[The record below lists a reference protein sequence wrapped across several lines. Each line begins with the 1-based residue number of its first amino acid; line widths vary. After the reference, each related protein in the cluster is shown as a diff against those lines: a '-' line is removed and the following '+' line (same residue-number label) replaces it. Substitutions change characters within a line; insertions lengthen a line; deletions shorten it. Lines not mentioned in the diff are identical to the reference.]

1 MMADDGTGKGVTTV
15 RNTSIV
21 ICVALAL
28 SCRLAPAQTAGLDE
42 LLAQTAKWQ
51 SDTSRKPL
59 LALFDMAVKAQAS
72 ATEARANEQRF
83 IAFLKSDAT
92 LAGKDFVCKILSITG
107 SEASVAVLTGML
119 ADPKTAELGRY
130 ALERIPGPAVDRALR
145 ESLAKTN
152 GRTRIGVIDSLGV
165 RRDAGSVTALRPLAL
180 SSQPAEAS
188 AALFALAMIGGP
200 AAIEVLSEAQT
211 KATKDARANAAEA
224 YLQAANRLTA
234 SGNGAAAVPIYKTL
248 YTGTV
253 PGTVRAA
260 ALHGLG
266 TAGGAQAVP
275 VLVEALHGSD
285 GRLQAVAIGTLM
297 PGSASLLIAEMPKLS
312 EADQVRILGLLSE
325 RGDASALP
333 AFTTALKGSSKPVR
347 MAAIQGVGPIGN
359 TSTVP
364 LLTAIAAGDDTA
376 EQTAARASLARIPGK
391 DVDQAISDSIASAPG
406 KLKVE
411 LIRAA
416 GERGTTAAAP
426 ALLAT
431 ARDSDNDVRR
441 ESLRSLREVG
451 TANQIPGLVA
461 LVVTPVKS
469 DDRTEVV
476 HSLAA
481 VLRRSDPSRI
491 EPVRTAYSSASDM
504 ETRTALMQVM
514 GQSGNAQVLPLL
526 RTALK
531 DPSADVRRASILA
544 LSGWPDT
551 TPLPDL
557 FETARAASDPAQQA
571 LAFRGAMQLIDLP
584 SPSRPASATAK
595 LLVEAMGLAKQAD
608 QKRLVLAAVAKYPV
622 RESLDLATSYANDSE
637 VGAEAKAAVGRLE
650 RTVKK

>member
-1 MMADDGTGKGVTTV
+1 MRK
-15 RNTSIV
+15 TSIV
-21 ICVALAL
+21 ICVALAF
-28 SCRLAPAQTAGLDE
+28 SCQVVPAQTASLDD

-59 LALFDMAVKAQAS
+59 LALFDMAVKAQGS
-72 ATEARANEQRF
+72 VPETRAMETKF

-92 LAGKDFVCKILSITG
+92 LAGKDFVCKILSISG
-107 SEASVAVLTGML
+107 SEASVPVLTGML

-130 ALERIPGPAVDRALR
+130 ALERIPGPVVDRALR
-145 ESLAKTN
+145 ESLTTTS
-152 GRTRIGVIDSLGV
+152 GRTRIGVINSLGV

-180 SSQPAEAS
+180 GSQPPEAS
-188 AALFALAMIGGP
+188 AALFALAMIGNP
-200 AAIEVLSEAQT
+200 AAIEALSEAQT
-211 KATKDARANAAEA
+211 KTTGAARAAAAEA

-234 SGNGAAAVPIYKTL
+234 SGNATAAVPIYKTL
-248 YTGTV
+248 YAGSV

-266 TAGGAQAVP
+266 AAGGAQAVP
-275 VLVEALHGSD
+275 VLIEALHGSD

-297 PGSASLLIAEMPKLS
+297 PGSASQLIAEMPKLS

-333 AFTTALKGSSKPVR
+333 AFTTALQGSSKPVR

-364 LLTAIAAGDDTA
+364 LLAAIAAGDDAA
-376 EQTAARASLARIPGK
+376 ERTAARTSLARIPGK
-391 DVDQAISDSIASAPG
+391 DVDQAISGSIASAPP
-406 KLKVE
+406 KLKLE

-416 GERGTTAAAP
+416 GDRGAVAAAP

-431 ARDSDNDVRR
+431 ARDNDSDVRR
-441 ESLRSLREVG
+441 ESLRALHEVG

-461 LVVTPVKS
+461 LVVTPVQP
-469 DDRTEVV
+469 DDRTETV

-526 RTALK
+526 LTALK

-571 LAFRGAMQLIDLP
+571 LAFRGAVQLIGLP
-584 SPSRPASATAK
+584 SPARPQRDTAK

-608 QKRLVLAAVAKYPV
+608 EKRLVLAMLPKYPV
-622 RESLDLATSYANDSE
+622 RESLDLATSLANDSE
-637 VGAEAKAAVGRLE
+637 VGAEAKAAVSRLE

>member
-1 MMADDGTGKGVTTV
+1 MRK
-15 RNTSIV
+15 TSIV
-21 ICVALAL
+21 ICVALAFL
-28 SCRLAPAQTAGLDE
+28 CQLAPAQTASLDE

-59 LALFDMAVKAQAS
+59 LALYEMAVKAQIS
-72 ATEARANEQRF
+72 VPEARAMEQRL

-92 LAGKDFVCKILSITG
+92 IAGKDFVCKILSITG
-107 SEASVAVLTGML
+107 SEASVPVLTGML

-145 ESLAKTN
+145 ESLTTTS
-152 GRTRIGVIDSLGV
+152 GQTRIGVINSLGV
-165 RRDAGSVTALRPLAL
+165 RRDAASVTALRPLAL
-180 SSQPAEAS
+180 GSQPAEAS
-188 AALFALAMIGGP
+188 AALFALAKIGNP
-200 AAIEVLSEAQT
+200 AAIEVLSQAQT
-211 KATKDARANAAEA
+211 KATGEVRASAAEA

-234 SGNGAAAVPIYKTL
+234 SGNPTAAVPIYKTL
-248 YTGTV
+248 YAGSV

-275 VLVEALHGSD
+275 VLMEALHGSD
-285 GRLQAVAIGTLM
+285 GRLQAVAIATLM
-297 PGSASLLIAEMPKLS
+297 PGSARQLIAEMPKLS

-333 AFTTALKGSSKPVR
+333 AFTAALQSSSKPVR

-359 TSTVP
+359 TTTVP
-364 LLTAIAAGDDTA
+364 LLAAIAAGDDPA

-391 DVDQAISDSIASAPG
+391 DVDQAISDSIANAPS
-406 KLKVE
+406 KLKIE

-416 GERGTTAAAP
+416 GERGSTAAAP
-426 ALLAT
+426 ALVAA
-431 ARDSDNDVRR
+431 ARDNDNGVRR
-441 ESLRSLREVG
+441 ESLRALHEVG
-451 TANQIPGLVA
+451 TANQVPGLVA
-461 LVVTPVKS
+461 LVVTPVQP
-469 DDRTEVV
+469 DDRTEAV

-514 GQSGNAQVLPLL
+514 GQSGNAQALPIL
-526 RTALK
+526 RIALK

-557 FETARAASDPAQQA
+557 FETARSAGDPAQQA
-571 LAFRGAMQLIDLP
+571 LAFRGAVQLIGLP
-584 SPSRPASATAK
+584 SPARPPRDTAK

-608 QKRLVLAAVAKYPV
+608 EKRLVLAMLPKYPV
-622 RESLDLATSYANDSE
+622 RESLDLAVSLANDSE
-637 VGAEAKAAVGRLE
+637 VGAEAKAAVARLE